1 MDYFYKNANKLF
13 NENDYKSQEN
23 ISTEFSH
30 RKFLYT
36 KTIANYKNDNNNYD
50 NNIEDEDKAD
60 INTEE
65 RKNVKEI
72 SNINNIKKVNKINN
86 LGRTLQIFV

>member
-23 ISTEFSH
+23 ISTEFSK
-30 RKFLYT
+30 RNFLYT
-36 KTIANYKNDNNNYD
+36 KTIANDKNNNKDD